1 MLIEHVLRDDFF
13 DRIGYGID
21 DSFFDIVVADNYRYF
36 SNGGGDVMSLIFA
49 F

>member
-36 SNGGGDVMSLIFA
+36 SNGRRRCNVFA